1 MDYFVC
7 DCPLCSRLKQM
18 DRAFDAKIF
27 RIGRRYGVPNY
38 RMQRRLI
45 GTVVL
50 TTGQVIL
57 KRLPYGHP
65 LE

>member
-27 RIGRRYGVPNY
+27 RIGRRYGVPNQ
-38 RMQRRLI
+38 RMQRRFI
-45 GTVVL
+45 GTVNVL
-50 TTGQVIL
+50 TGEVTL